1 VRKLLFLFPLVVA
14 AIVFPVASSSAH
26 APPVELAFTKHAVG
40 PDLYLGTIDGGGT
53 IEVMVLNRRNTET
66 AQHFSALFRVNRGE
80 QWFAGVLRGTFDFA
94 TLQTHLRGRATYGN
108 WLRGGRIREEG
119 QLIDDDPLTF
129 VGTLTIRADDDDD

>member
-1 VRKLLFLFPLVVA
+1 MKKLMFVLPLVIA
-14 AIVFPVASSSAH
+14 AIALPVASSGASSH
-26 APPVELAFTKHAVG
+26 SSPVVLTFTKHAVG

-53 IEVMVLNRRNTET
+53 IEVMVLDRRNTET
-66 AQHFSALFRVNRGE
+66 EQHFSAMFRVNVGE

-108 WLRGGRIREEG
+108 WLEGATIREEG

-129 VGTLTIRADDDDD
+129 TGSLTLTQGND